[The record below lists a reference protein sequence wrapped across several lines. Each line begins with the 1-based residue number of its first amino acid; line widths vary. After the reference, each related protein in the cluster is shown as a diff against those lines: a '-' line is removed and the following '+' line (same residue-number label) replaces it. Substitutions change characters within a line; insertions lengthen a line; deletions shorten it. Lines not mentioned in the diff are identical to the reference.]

1 MKGKVLLEFR
11 KSLEAVDWYEW
22 KAVFCRQFQWEGRS
36 LCMHASY
43 GILLDECNNISV
55 MIVKLYSL
63 KFRLNENVTTTAL
76 EGFT

>member
-1 MKGKVLLEFR
+1 M
-11 KSLEAVDWYEW
+11 SEAVSR
-22 KAVFCRQFQWEGRS
+22 RQLQWEGIS
-36 LCMHASY
+36 LSMHASY